1 MLSPSALESAC
12 NPSFQE
18 AEANEPTQAQAQTG
32 PHNETLFQAKKPLKV
47 YSLMINEF
55 KKK

>member
-1 MLSPSALESAC
+1 MLSPSALEPAC

-47 YSLMINEF
+47 YSLMINEL
-55 KKK
+55 KKQ